1 MSLKEYKNIYFVGIG
16 GIGMSALARYF
27 NNKNV
32 NIFGYDRVK
41 SSLCIE
47 LENEGMKIHYTEDTN
62 QISVQKEDTLVIY
75 TPAIPSENTEL
86 SYFVRNNYIVMKR
99 SEVLGKITE
108 DHFTIAIAGT
118 HGKTTTSTMIAHILH
133 DSGMDCTAFLGGVST
148 NYNSNLIFG
157 TEKSVVVVEADEFDR
172 SFLTLNPDVAVITS
186 VDADH
191 LDIYQNKERLI
202 SAFSDFTNKIKSGGT
217 LFLEENIDTSIVNR
231 DDISV
236 LKYGL
241 SISSDC
247 KGTYISPDKNT
258 MKFQVECNGN
268 TFDDLRLNM
277 GGVYNVL
284 NAVASVS
291 VANLLEIDSSKIV
304 DGINTFMGIRRRFE
318 THISSD
324 NLVFIDDYAHH
335 PTEIKVVL
343 DGVNSVYKDYEKICV
358 FQPHRVSRLK
368 DLKKEFTHAFKDAN
382 KVILLPIYTAG
393 EKIKLGF
400 SYLSFAKEIIKNS
413 KVKLFLVDDKFQL
426 AKYIK
431 NNIYGKKIVIGM
443 GAGTI
448 STWMRELPKL
458 L

>member
-1 MSLKEYKNIYFVGIG
+1 MKLKEYKNIYFVGIG
-16 GIGMSALARYF
+16 GIGMSSIARYF

-86 SYFVRNNYIVMKR
+86 SYFVKNNYIVMKR

-335 PTEIKVVL
+335 PKEVKESINAVKQMYPEREITV
-343 DGVNSVYKDYEKICV
+343 V
-358 FQPHRVSRLK
+358 FQPHLHSRTKDFMNEFANSLSLADELILLDIYGAREEEIEGVSSQILLNK
-368 DLKKEFTHAFKDAN
+368 CTSTKKELSALDSI
-382 KVILLPIYTAG
+382 V
-393 EKIKLGF
+393 EKI
-400 SYLSFAKEIIKNS
+400 ADKEID
-413 KVKLFLVDDKFQL
+413 VLLTL
-426 AKYIK
+426 
-431 NNIYGKKIVIGM
+431 
-443 GAGTI
+443 GAGDI
-448 STWMRELPKL
+448 STIIEPLRLRL
-458 L
+458 S

>member
-1 MSLKEYKNIYFVGIG
+1 MKLKEYKNIYFVGIG
-16 GIGMSALARYF
+16 GIGMSAIARYF

-47 LENEGMKIHYTEDTN
+47 LENEGMNIHYAEDTN

-86 SYFVRNNYIVMKR
+86 SYFVKNNYIVMKR

-133 DSGMDCTAFLGGVST
+133 DSGIDCTAFLGGVST

-172 SFLTLNPDVAVITS
+172 SFLTLSPDVAVITS

-191 LDIYQNKERLI
+191 LDIYQNKDRLI
-202 SAFSDFTNKIKSGGT
+202 SVFSDFTHKIKSGGT
-217 LFLEENIDTSIVNR
+217 LFLEENIDMSVVNR

-241 SISSDC
+241 SVSSDC
-247 KGTYISPDKNT
+247 KGTDIYSDKKT

-268 TFDDLRLNM
+268 IFDDLRLNM
-277 GGVYNVL
+277 GGVYNVM

-291 VANLLEIDSSKIV
+291 VANLLEVDSSKIV

-318 THISSD
+318 THISSE

-335 PTEIKVVL
+335 PKEVTESINAVKQM
-343 DGVNSVYKDYEKICV
+343 YPARKITVV
-358 FQPHRVSRLK
+358 FQPHLYSRTKDFMNEFANSLSLADELILLDIYGAREEEIEGVSSEILLNK
-368 DLKKEFTHAFKDAN
+368 CTSAKKELCALDSVVERIAD
-382 KVILLPIYTAG
+382 
-393 EKIKLGF
+393 
-400 SYLSFAKEIIKNS
+400 KEID
-413 KVKLFLVDDKFQL
+413 VLLTL
-426 AKYIK
+426 
-431 NNIYGKKIVIGM
+431 
-443 GAGTI
+443 GAGDI
-448 STWMRELPKL
+448 STIIEPLRLRL
-458 L
+458 S

>member
-1 MSLKEYKNIYFVGIG
+1 MKLKEYKNIYFVGIG
-16 GIGMSALARYF
+16 GIGMSSIARYF

-41 SSLCIE
+41 SSLCVE

-86 SYFVRNNYIVMKR
+86 SYFVKNNYIVMKR
-99 SEVLGKITE
+99 SEVLGEITE

-118 HGKTTTSTMIAHILH
+118 HGKTTTSTIIAHILH

-324 NLVFIDDYAHH
+324 KLVFIDDYAHH
-335 PTEIKVVL
+335 PKEVTESINAVKQMYPEREITV
-343 DGVNSVYKDYEKICV
+343 V
-358 FQPHRVSRLK
+358 FQPHLHSRTKDFMNEFANSLSLADELILLDIYGAREEEIEGVSSQILLNK
-368 DLKKEFTHAFKDAN
+368 CTSTKKELSALDS
-382 KVILLPIYTAG
+382 VV
-393 EKIKLGF
+393 EKI
-400 SYLSFAKEIIKNS
+400 ADKEID
-413 KVKLFLVDDKFQL
+413 VLLTL
-426 AKYIK
+426 
-431 NNIYGKKIVIGM
+431 
-443 GAGTI
+443 GAGDI
-448 STWMRELPKL
+448 STIIEPLRLRL
-458 L
+458 S

>member
-1 MSLKEYKNIYFVGIG
+1 MKLKEYKNIYFVGIG
-16 GIGMSALARYF
+16 GIGMSSIARYF

-41 SSLCIE
+41 SSLCVE

-75 TPAIPSENTEL
+75 TPAIPFENTEL
-86 SYFVRNNYIVMKR
+86 SYFVKNNYIVMKR

-335 PTEIKVVL
+335 PKEVKESINAVKQMYPEREITV
-343 DGVNSVYKDYEKICV
+343 V
-358 FQPHRVSRLK
+358 FQPHLHSRTKDFMNEFANSLSLADELILLDIYGAREEEIEGVSSQILLNK
-368 DLKKEFTHAFKDAN
+368 CTSTKKELSALDS
-382 KVILLPIYTAG
+382 VV
-393 EKIKLGF
+393 EKI
-400 SYLSFAKEIIKNS
+400 ADKEID
-413 KVKLFLVDDKFQL
+413 VLLTL
-426 AKYIK
+426 
-431 NNIYGKKIVIGM
+431 
-443 GAGTI
+443 GAGDI
-448 STWMRELPKL
+448 STIIEPLRLRL
-458 L
+458 S

>member
-1 MSLKEYKNIYFVGIG
+1 MKLKEYKNIYFVGIG
-16 GIGMSALARYF
+16 GIGMSAIARYF

-62 QISVQKEDTLVIY
+62 QISVKKEDTLVIY

-86 SYFVRNNYIVMKR
+86 SYFVKNNYIVMKR

-108 DHFTIAIAGT
+108 DHFTIAISGT

-217 LFLEENIDTSIVNR
+217 LFLEENIDMSVVNR

-241 SISSDC
+241 SVSSDC
-247 KGTYISPDKNT
+247 KGTDIYSDTKT

-268 TFDDLRLNM
+268 TFDNLRLNM
-277 GGVYNVL
+277 GGVYNVM

-335 PTEIKVVL
+335 PKEVTESINAVKQMYPERNITV
-343 DGVNSVYKDYEKICV
+343 V
-358 FQPHRVSRLK
+358 FQPHLYSRTKDFMNEFANSLSLADELILLDIYGAREKEIEGVSSQILLNK
-368 DLKKEFTHAFKDAN
+368 CTSKKKELSALDSI
-382 KVILLPIYTAG
+382 V
-393 EKIKLGF
+393 EKI
-400 SYLSFAKEIIKNS
+400 ADKEID
-413 KVKLFLVDDKFQL
+413 VLLTL
-426 AKYIK
+426 
-431 NNIYGKKIVIGM
+431 
-443 GAGTI
+443 GAGDI
-448 STWMRELPKL
+448 STIIEPLRLRL
-458 L
+458 S

>member
-1 MSLKEYKNIYFVGIG
+1 MKLKEYKNIYFVGIG
-16 GIGMSALARYF
+16 GIGMSAIARYF

-41 SSLCIE
+41 SSLCAE
-47 LENEGMKIHYTEDTN
+47 LENEGMKIHYTEDIN
-62 QISVQKEDTLVIY
+62 QISVQKEDTLVVY
-75 TPAIPSENTEL
+75 TPAIPSKNLEL
-86 SYFVRNNYIVMKR
+86 SYFIENNYIVMKR

-133 DSGMDCTAFLGGVST
+133 DSGMDCTAFLGGVSA

-172 SFLTLNPDVAVITS
+172 SFLTLTPDVAVITS

-217 LFLEENIDTSIVNR
+217 LFLEENIDVSVVNR

-241 SISSDC
+241 SVSSDC
-247 KGTYISPDKNT
+247 QGTNVSIDKNT
-258 MKFQVECNGN
+258 MKFQVECNGE
-268 TFDDLRLNM
+268 TFDNFSLNM
-277 GGVYNVL
+277 GGVYNVM

-291 VANLLEIDSSKIV
+291 VANLLDVDSEKII
-304 DGINTFMGIRRRFE
+304 DGINTFKGINRRFE

-335 PTEIKVVL
+335 PKEITESINAVKRM
-343 DGVNSVYKDYEKICV
+343 YPERKITVV
-358 FQPHRVSRLK
+358 FQPHLYSRTKDFLNEFAKSLSIADELILLDIYGSREKEIEGVSSQILLNK
-368 DLKKEFTHAFKDAN
+368 CTNIKKELS
-382 KVILLPIYTAG
+382 ILDSVV
-393 EKIKLGF
+393 EKIVD
-400 SYLSFAKEIIKNS
+400 KEID
-413 KVKLFLVDDKFQL
+413 VLLTL
-426 AKYIK
+426 
-431 NNIYGKKIVIGM
+431 
-443 GAGTI
+443 GAGDI
-448 STWMRELPKL
+448 STIIEPLRLRL
-458 L
+458 

>member
-1 MSLKEYKNIYFVGIG
+1 MKLKEYKNIYFVGIG
-16 GIGMSALARYF
+16 GIGMSSIARYF

-41 SSLCIE
+41 SSLCVE

-86 SYFVRNNYIVMKR
+86 SYFVKNNYIVMKR

-118 HGKTTTSTMIAHILH
+118 HGKTTTSTIIAHILH

-172 SFLTLNPDVAVITS
+172 SFLTLTPDVAVITS

-324 NLVFIDDYAHH
+324 KLVFIDDYAHH
-335 PTEIKVVL
+335 PKEVTESINAVKQMYPEREITV
-343 DGVNSVYKDYEKICV
+343 V
-358 FQPHRVSRLK
+358 FQPHLHSRTK
-368 DLKKEFTHAFKDAN
+368 DFMNEFAN
-382 KVILLPIYTAG
+382 SLSLADELILL
-393 EKIKLGF
+393 
-400 SYLSFAKEIIKNS
+400 
-413 KVKLFLVDDKFQL
+413 D
-426 AKYIK
+426 
-431 NNIYGKKIVIGM
+431 IYG
-443 GAGTI
+443 A
-448 STWMRELPKL
+448 R
-458 L
+458 

>member
-1 MSLKEYKNIYFVGIG
+1 MKLKEYKNIYFVGIG
-16 GIGMSALARYF
+16 GIGMSAIARYF

-86 SYFVRNNYIVMKR
+86 SYFVKNNYIVMKR

-108 DHFTIAIAGT
+108 DHFTIAISGT

-217 LFLEENIDTSIVNR
+217 LFLEENIDMSVVNR

-241 SISSDC
+241 SVSSDC
-247 KGTYISPDKNT
+247 KGTDIYSDTKT

-268 TFDDLRLNM
+268 TFNDLRLNM
-277 GGVYNVL
+277 GGVYNVM

-335 PTEIKVVL
+335 PKEVTESINAVKQM
-343 DGVNSVYKDYEKICV
+343 YPERKITVV
-358 FQPHRVSRLK
+358 FQPHLHSRTKDFMNEFANALSLADELILLDIYGAREKEIEGVSSQILLNK
-368 DLKKEFTHAFKDAN
+368 CTSTKKELSALDSI
-382 KVILLPIYTAG
+382 V
-393 EKIKLGF
+393 EKI
-400 SYLSFAKEIIKNS
+400 ADKEID
-413 KVKLFLVDDKFQL
+413 VLLTL
-426 AKYIK
+426 
-431 NNIYGKKIVIGM
+431 
-443 GAGTI
+443 GAGDI
-448 STWMRELPKL
+448 STIIEPLRLRL
-458 L
+458 S

>member
-1 MSLKEYKNIYFVGIG
+1 MKLKEYKNIYFVGIG
-16 GIGMSALARYF
+16 GIGMSSIARYF

-41 SSLCIE
+41 SSLCVE

-86 SYFVRNNYIVMKR
+86 SYFVKNNYIVMKR
-99 SEVLGKITE
+99 SEVLGEITE

-118 HGKTTTSTMIAHILH
+118 HGKTTTSTIIAHILH

-277 GGVYNVL
+277 GGVYNVM
-284 NAVASVS
+284 NAVVSVS

-324 NLVFIDDYAHH
+324 KLVFIDDYAHH
-335 PTEIKVVL
+335 PKEVTESINAVKQMYPEREITV
-343 DGVNSVYKDYEKICV
+343 V
-358 FQPHRVSRLK
+358 FQPHLHSRTKDFMNEFANSLSLADELILLDIYGAREEEIEGVSSQILLNK
-368 DLKKEFTHAFKDAN
+368 CTSTKKELSALDSI
-382 KVILLPIYTAG
+382 V
-393 EKIKLGF
+393 EKI
-400 SYLSFAKEIIKNS
+400 ADKEID
-413 KVKLFLVDDKFQL
+413 VLLTL
-426 AKYIK
+426 
-431 NNIYGKKIVIGM
+431 
-443 GAGTI
+443 GAGDI
-448 STWMRELPKL
+448 STIIEPLRLRL
-458 L
+458 S

>member
-1 MSLKEYKNIYFVGIG
+1 MKLKEYKNIYFVGIG
-16 GIGMSALARYF
+16 GIGMSSIARYF

-41 SSLCIE
+41 SSLCVE

-86 SYFVRNNYIVMKR
+86 SYFVKNNYIVMKR
-99 SEVLGKITE
+99 SEVLGEITE

-324 NLVFIDDYAHH
+324 KLVFIDDYAHH
-335 PTEIKVVL
+335 PKEVTESINAVKQMYPEREITV
-343 DGVNSVYKDYEKICV
+343 V
-358 FQPHRVSRLK
+358 FQPHLHSRTKDFMNEFANSLSLADELILLDIYGAREEEIEGVSSQILLNK
-368 DLKKEFTHAFKDAN
+368 CTSTKKELSALDS
-382 KVILLPIYTAG
+382 VV
-393 EKIKLGF
+393 EKI
-400 SYLSFAKEIIKNS
+400 ADKEID
-413 KVKLFLVDDKFQL
+413 VLLTL
-426 AKYIK
+426 
-431 NNIYGKKIVIGM
+431 
-443 GAGTI
+443 GAGDI
-448 STWMRELPKL
+448 STIIEPLRLRL
-458 L
+458 S

>member
-86 SYFVRNNYIVMKR
+86 SYFVKNNYIVMKR

-108 DHFTIAIAGT
+108 DHFTIAISGT

-335 PTEIKVVL
+335 PKEVTESINAVKQMYPEREITV
-343 DGVNSVYKDYEKICV
+343 V
-358 FQPHRVSRLK
+358 FQPHLHSRTKDFMNEFANSLSLADELILLDIYGAREEEIEGVSSQILLNK
-368 DLKKEFTHAFKDAN
+368 CTSTKKELSALDSI
-382 KVILLPIYTAG
+382 V
-393 EKIKLGF
+393 EKI
-400 SYLSFAKEIIKNS
+400 ADKEID
-413 KVKLFLVDDKFQL
+413 VLLTL
-426 AKYIK
+426 
-431 NNIYGKKIVIGM
+431 
-443 GAGTI
+443 GAGDI
-448 STWMRELPKL
+448 STIIEPLRLRL
-458 L
+458 S

>member
-1 MSLKEYKNIYFVGIG
+1 MKLKEYKNIYFVGIG
-16 GIGMSALARYF
+16 GIGMSAIARYF

-86 SYFVRNNYIVMKR
+86 SYFVKNNYIVMKR

-335 PTEIKVVL
+335 PKEVTESINAVKQMYPEREITV
-343 DGVNSVYKDYEKICV
+343 V
-358 FQPHRVSRLK
+358 FQPHLHSRTKDFMNEFANSLSLADELILLDIYGAREEEIEGVSSQILLNK
-368 DLKKEFTHAFKDAN
+368 CTSTKKELSALDSI
-382 KVILLPIYTAG
+382 V
-393 EKIKLGF
+393 EKI
-400 SYLSFAKEIIKNS
+400 ADKEID
-413 KVKLFLVDDKFQL
+413 VLLTL
-426 AKYIK
+426 
-431 NNIYGKKIVIGM
+431 
-443 GAGTI
+443 GAGDI
-448 STWMRELPKL
+448 STIIEPLRLRL
-458 L
+458 S

>member
-1 MSLKEYKNIYFVGIG
+1 MKLKEYKNIYFVGIG
-16 GIGMSALARYF
+16 GIGMSSIARYF

-41 SSLCIE
+41 SSLCVE

-75 TPAIPSENTEL
+75 TPAIPFENTEL
-86 SYFVRNNYIVMKR
+86 SYFVKNNYIVMKR
-99 SEVLGKITE
+99 SEVLGEITE

-118 HGKTTTSTMIAHILH
+118 HGKTTTSTIIAHILH

-217 LFLEENIDTSIVNR
+217 LFLEENIDMSVVNR

-241 SISSDC
+241 SVSSDC
-247 KGTYISPDKNT
+247 KGTDIYSDRKT

-324 NLVFIDDYAHH
+324 KLVFIDDYAHH
-335 PTEIKVVL
+335 PKEVTESINAVKQMYPEREITV
-343 DGVNSVYKDYEKICV
+343 V
-358 FQPHRVSRLK
+358 FQPHLHSRTKDFMNEFANSLSLADELILLDIYGAREEEIEGVSSQILLNK
-368 DLKKEFTHAFKDAN
+368 CTSTKKELSALDS
-382 KVILLPIYTAG
+382 VV
-393 EKIKLGF
+393 EKI
-400 SYLSFAKEIIKNS
+400 ADKEID
-413 KVKLFLVDDKFQL
+413 VLLTL
-426 AKYIK
+426 
-431 NNIYGKKIVIGM
+431 
-443 GAGTI
+443 GAGDI
-448 STWMRELPKL
+448 STIIEPLRLRL
-458 L
+458 S

>member
-1 MSLKEYKNIYFVGIG
+1 MKLKEYKNIYFVGIG
-16 GIGMSALARYF
+16 GIGMSAIARYF

-41 SSLCIE
+41 SSLCVE

-86 SYFVRNNYIVMKR
+86 SYFVKNNYIVMKR

-217 LFLEENIDTSIVNR
+217 LFLEENIDMSVVNR

-247 KGTYISPDKNT
+247 KGTDIYSDKKT

-277 GGVYNVL
+277 GGVYNVM

-335 PTEIKVVL
+335 PKEVTESINAVKQM
-343 DGVNSVYKDYEKICV
+343 YPERKITVV
-358 FQPHRVSRLK
+358 FQPHLHSRTKDFMNEFANSLSLADELILLDIYGAREEEIEGVSSQILLNK
-368 DLKKEFTHAFKDAN
+368 CTSTKKELSALDSI
-382 KVILLPIYTAG
+382 V
-393 EKIKLGF
+393 EKI
-400 SYLSFAKEIIKNS
+400 ADKEID
-413 KVKLFLVDDKFQL
+413 VLLTL
-426 AKYIK
+426 
-431 NNIYGKKIVIGM
+431 
-443 GAGTI
+443 GAGDI
-448 STWMRELPKL
+448 STIIEPLRLRL
-458 L
+458 S

>member
-1 MSLKEYKNIYFVGIG
+1 MKLKEYKNIYFVGIG
-16 GIGMSALARYF
+16 GIGMSSIARYF

-41 SSLCIE
+41 SSLCVE

-86 SYFVRNNYIVMKR
+86 SYFVKNNYIVMKR

-324 NLVFIDDYAHH
+324 KLVFIDDYAHH
-335 PTEIKVVL
+335 PKEVTESINAVKQMYPEREITV
-343 DGVNSVYKDYEKICV
+343 V
-358 FQPHRVSRLK
+358 FQPHLHSRTKDFMNEFANSLSLADELILLDIYGAREEEIEGVSSQILLNK
-368 DLKKEFTHAFKDAN
+368 CTSTKKELSALDSI
-382 KVILLPIYTAG
+382 V
-393 EKIKLGF
+393 EKI
-400 SYLSFAKEIIKNS
+400 ADKEID
-413 KVKLFLVDDKFQL
+413 VLLTL
-426 AKYIK
+426 
-431 NNIYGKKIVIGM
+431 
-443 GAGTI
+443 GAGDI
-448 STWMRELPKL
+448 STIIEPLRLRL
-458 L
+458 S

>member
-1 MSLKEYKNIYFVGIG
+1 MKLKEYKNIYFVGIG
-16 GIGMSALARYF
+16 GIGMSAIARYF

-41 SSLCIE
+41 SSLCVE

-86 SYFVRNNYIVMKR
+86 SYFVENNYIIMKR

-172 SFLTLNPDVAVITS
+172 SFLTLTPDVAVITS

-217 LFLEENIDTSIVNR
+217 LFLEENIDVSVVNR

-241 SISSDC
+241 SVSSDC
-247 KGTYISPDKNT
+247 QGTNVSIDKNT
-258 MKFQVECNGN
+258 MKFQVECNGE
-268 TFDDLRLNM
+268 TFDNFSLNM
-277 GGVYNVL
+277 GGVYNVM

-291 VANLLEIDSSKIV
+291 VANLLDVDSEKII
-304 DGINTFMGIRRRFE
+304 DGINTFKGINRRFE

-335 PTEIKVVL
+335 PKEITESINAVKRM
-343 DGVNSVYKDYEKICV
+343 YPERKITVV
-358 FQPHRVSRLK
+358 FQPHLYSRTKDFLNEFAKSLSIADELILLDIYGSREKEIEGVSSQILLNK
-368 DLKKEFTHAFKDAN
+368 CTNIKKELS
-382 KVILLPIYTAG
+382 ILDSVV
-393 EKIKLGF
+393 EKIVD
-400 SYLSFAKEIIKNS
+400 KEID
-413 KVKLFLVDDKFQL
+413 VLLTL
-426 AKYIK
+426 
-431 NNIYGKKIVIGM
+431 
-443 GAGTI
+443 GAGDI
-448 STWMRELPKL
+448 STIIEPLRLRL

>member
-1 MSLKEYKNIYFVGIG
+1 MKLKEYKNIYFVGIG
-16 GIGMSALARYF
+16 GIGMSAIARYF

-41 SSLCIE
+41 SSLCVE
-47 LENEGMKIHYTEDTN
+47 LENEGMKIHYTEDTS
-62 QISVQKEDTLVIY
+62 QISVQKEDTLVVY
-75 TPAIPSENTEL
+75 TPAIPSKNTEL

-108 DHFTIAIAGT
+108 DHFTIAISGT

-133 DSGMDCTAFLGGVST
+133 DSGMDCTAFLGGVIT

-172 SFLTLNPDVAVITS
+172 SFLTLTPDVAVITS
-186 VDADH
+186 IDADH

-217 LFLEENIDTSIVNR
+217 LFLEENIDMSVVNR

-247 KGTYISPDKNT
+247 KGIDIYSDKKT

-277 GGVYNVL
+277 GGVYNVM

-291 VANLLEIDSSKIV
+291 VANLLDIDSRKIV

-335 PTEIKVVL
+335 PKEVTESINAVKQM
-343 DGVNSVYKDYEKICV
+343 YPERKITVV
-358 FQPHRVSRLK
+358 FQPHLYSRTKDFLNEFANSLSLADELILLDIYGAREKEIEGVSSQILLNK
-368 DLKKEFTHAFKDAN
+368 CTSTKKELSALDSI
-382 KVILLPIYTAG
+382 V
-393 EKIKLGF
+393 EKI
-400 SYLSFAKEIIKNS
+400 ADKEID
-413 KVKLFLVDDKFQL
+413 VLLTL
-426 AKYIK
+426 
-431 NNIYGKKIVIGM
+431 
-443 GAGTI
+443 GAGDI
-448 STWMRELPKL
+448 STIIEPLRLRL
-458 L
+458 S

>member
-1 MSLKEYKNIYFVGIG
+1 MKLKEYKNIYFVGIG
-16 GIGMSALARYF
+16 GIGMSSIARYF

-86 SYFVRNNYIVMKR
+86 SYFVKNNYIVMKR

-172 SFLTLNPDVAVITS
+172 SFLTLTPDVAVITS

-217 LFLEENIDTSIVNR
+217 LFLEENIDVSIVNR

-241 SISSDC
+241 SVSSDC
-247 KGTYISPDKNT
+247 KGTDISPDKNT
-258 MKFQVECNGN
+258 MKFQVECNGDIFSN
-268 TFDDLRLNM
+268 LRLNM

-291 VANLLEIDSSKIV
+291 VANLLDVDSSNIIV
-304 DGINTFMGIRRRFE
+304 GINTFKGIKRRFE

-324 NLVFIDDYAHH
+324 DLVFIDDYAHH
-335 PTEIKVVL
+335 PKEVTESINAVKQM
-343 DGVNSVYKDYEKICV
+343 YPERKITVV
-358 FQPHRVSRLK
+358 FQPHLHSRTKDFMNEFANSLSLADELILLDIYGAREEEIEGVSSQILLNK
-368 DLKKEFTHAFKDAN
+368 CTSTKKELSALDSI
-382 KVILLPIYTAG
+382 V
-393 EKIKLGF
+393 EKI
-400 SYLSFAKEIIKNS
+400 ADKEID
-413 KVKLFLVDDKFQL
+413 VLLTL
-426 AKYIK
+426 
-431 NNIYGKKIVIGM
+431 
-443 GAGTI
+443 GAGDI
-448 STWMRELPKL
+448 STIIEPLRLRL
-458 L
+458 S

>member
-1 MSLKEYKNIYFVGIG
+1 MKLKEYKNIYFVGIG
-16 GIGMSALARYF
+16 GIGMSAIARYF

-75 TPAIPSENTEL
+75 TPAIPFENTEL
-86 SYFVRNNYIVMKR
+86 SYFVKNNYIVMKR

-172 SFLTLNPDVAVITS
+172 SFLTLTPDVAVITS

-217 LFLEENIDTSIVNR
+217 LFLEENIDMSVVNR

-241 SISSDC
+241 SVSSNC
-247 KGTYISPDKNT
+247 KGTDIYSDRKT

-268 TFDDLRLNM
+268 TFNDLRLNM
-277 GGVYNVL
+277 GGVYNVM
-284 NAVASVS
+284 NAVVSVS

-335 PTEIKVVL
+335 PKEVKESINAVKQM
-343 DGVNSVYKDYEKICV
+343 YPERKITVV
-358 FQPHRVSRLK
+358 FQPHLHSRTKDFMNEFANSLSLADELILLDIYGAREEEIEGVSSQILLNK
-368 DLKKEFTHAFKDAN
+368 CTSTKKELSALDSI
-382 KVILLPIYTAG
+382 V
-393 EKIKLGF
+393 EKI
-400 SYLSFAKEIIKNS
+400 ADKEID
-413 KVKLFLVDDKFQL
+413 VLLTL
-426 AKYIK
+426 
-431 NNIYGKKIVIGM
+431 
-443 GAGTI
+443 GAGDI
-448 STWMRELPKL
+448 STIIEPLRLRL
-458 L
+458 S

>member
-1 MSLKEYKNIYFVGIG
+1 MKLKEYKNIYFVGIG
-16 GIGMSALARYF
+16 GIGMSAIARYF

-41 SSLCIE
+41 SSLCVE

-86 SYFVRNNYIVMKR
+86 SYFVENNYIVMKR

-172 SFLTLNPDVAVITS
+172 SFLTLTPDVAVITS

-217 LFLEENIDTSIVNR
+217 LFLEENVDTSVVNR

-258 MKFQVECNGN
+258 MKFQVECNGD
-268 TFDDLRLNM
+268 TFADFKLNM
-277 GGVYNVL
+277 GGVYNVM

-291 VANLLEIDSSKIV
+291 VANLLELDSNKII
-304 DGINTFMGIRRRFE
+304 DGINNFKGIKRRFE

-324 NLVFIDDYAHH
+324 KLVFIDDYAHH
-335 PTEIKVVL
+335 PKEVKECINAAKEM
-343 DGVNSVYKDYEKICV
+343 YPARKITVV
-358 FQPHRVSRLK
+358 FQPHLYSRTKDFLNEFAKSLSLADELIILDIYGAREQKIKGVSSQ
-368 DLKKEFTHAFKDAN
+368 
-382 KVILLPIYTAG
+382 ILLNKCISKEKELSTLNSVV
-393 EKIKLGF
+393 EKIVD
-400 SYLSFAKEIIKNS
+400 KEID
-413 KVKLFLVDDKFQL
+413 VLLTL
-426 AKYIK
+426 
-431 NNIYGKKIVIGM
+431 
-443 GAGTI
+443 GAGDI
-448 STWMRELPKL
+448 STIVEPLRLRL

>member
-1 MSLKEYKNIYFVGIG
+1 MKLKEYKNIYFVGIG
-16 GIGMSALARYF
+16 GIGMSSIARYF

-41 SSLCIE
+41 SSLCVE

-86 SYFVRNNYIVMKR
+86 SYFVKNNYIVMKR
-99 SEVLGKITE
+99 SEVLGEITE

-157 TEKSVVVVEADEFDR
+157 TEKSVIVVEADEFDR
-172 SFLTLNPDVAVITS
+172 SFLTLTPDVAVITS

-217 LFLEENIDTSIVNR
+217 LFLEENIDMSVVNR

-247 KGTYISPDKNT
+247 KGTDIYPDKKT

-277 GGVYNVL
+277 GGVYNVM

-291 VANLLEIDSSKIV
+291 VANLLEIDSYKIV

-335 PTEIKVVL
+335 PKEVMESINAVKQM
-343 DGVNSVYKDYEKICV
+343 YPERKITVV
-358 FQPHRVSRLK
+358 FQPHLHSRTKDFMNEFANSLSLADELILLDIYGAREEEIEGVSSQILLNK
-368 DLKKEFTHAFKDAN
+368 CTSTKKELSSLDSI
-382 KVILLPIYTAG
+382 V
-393 EKIKLGF
+393 EKI
-400 SYLSFAKEIIKNS
+400 ADKEID
-413 KVKLFLVDDKFQL
+413 VLLTL
-426 AKYIK
+426 
-431 NNIYGKKIVIGM
+431 
-443 GAGTI
+443 GAGDI
-448 STWMRELPKL
+448 STIIEPLRLRL
-458 L
+458 S

>member
-1 MSLKEYKNIYFVGIG
+1 MKLKEYKNIYFVGIG
-16 GIGMSALARYF
+16 GIGMSAIARYF

-75 TPAIPSENTEL
+75 TPAIPFENTEL
-86 SYFVRNNYIVMKR
+86 SYFVKNNYIVMKR

-118 HGKTTTSTMIAHILH
+118 HGKTTTSTIIAHILH

-335 PTEIKVVL
+335 PKEVKESINAVKQM
-343 DGVNSVYKDYEKICV
+343 YPERKITVV
-358 FQPHRVSRLK
+358 FQPHLHSRTKDFMNEFANSLSLADELILLDIYGAREEEIEGVSSQILLNK
-368 DLKKEFTHAFKDAN
+368 CTSTKKELSALDSI
-382 KVILLPIYTAG
+382 V
-393 EKIKLGF
+393 EKIADKKLT
-400 SYLSFAKEIIKNS
+400 Y
-413 KVKLFLVDDKFQL
+413 
-426 AKYIK
+426 Y
-431 NNIYGKKIVIGM
+431 
-443 GAGTI
+443 
-448 STWMRELPKL
+448 
-458 L
+458 

>member
-1 MSLKEYKNIYFVGIG
+1 MQLKEYKNIYFVGIG
-16 GIGMSALARYF
+16 GIGMSSIARYF

-41 SSLCIE
+41 SSLCVE

-62 QISVQKEDTLVIY
+62 QISVQKEDTLVVY

-86 SYFVRNNYIVMKR
+86 SYFVENNYIVMKR

-172 SFLTLNPDVAVITS
+172 SFLTLTPDVAVITS

-191 LDIYQNKERLI
+191 LDIYQNKERFI

-217 LFLEENIDTSIVNR
+217 LFLEENIDKSVVNR

-241 SISSDC
+241 SISSEC

-258 MKFQVECNGN
+258 MKFQVECNGE
-268 TFDDLRLNM
+268 TFADLRLNM
-277 GGVYNVL
+277 GGEYNVM

-291 VANLLEIDSSKIV
+291 VANLLDVNSSKII
-304 DGINTFMGIRRRFE
+304 DGINTFKGIKRRFE
-318 THISSD
+318 IHISSD

-335 PTEIKVVL
+335 PKEVTESINAVKQMHP
-343 DGVNSVYKDYEKICV
+343 ERKITVV
-358 FQPHRVSRLK
+358 FQPHLYSRTK
-368 DLKKEFTHAFKDAN
+368 DFLNEFANSLSLADELILLDIYGAREKEIEGLSSKVLLNKCTNLKKELSSLDS
-382 KVILLPIYTAG
+382 VV
-393 EKIKLGF
+393 EKI
-400 SYLSFAKEIIKNS
+400 ADKEID
-413 KVKLFLVDDKFQL
+413 VLLTL
-426 AKYIK
+426 
-431 NNIYGKKIVIGM
+431 
-443 GAGTI
+443 GAGDI
-448 STWMRELPKL
+448 STIIEPLRLRL
-458 L
+458 S

>member
-1 MSLKEYKNIYFVGIG
+1 MKLKEYKNIYFVGIG
-16 GIGMSALARYF
+16 GIGMSSIARYF

-41 SSLCIE
+41 SSLCVE

-86 SYFVRNNYIVMKR
+86 SYFVKNNYIVMKR
-99 SEVLGKITE
+99 SEVLGEITE

-118 HGKTTTSTMIAHILH
+118 HGKTTTSTIIAHILH

-324 NLVFIDDYAHH
+324 KLVFIDDYAHH
-335 PTEIKVVL
+335 PKEVTESINAVKQM
-343 DGVNSVYKDYEKICV
+343 YPERKITVV
-358 FQPHRVSRLK
+358 FQPHLHSRTKDFMNEFANSLSLADELILLDIYGAREEEIEGVSSQILLNK
-368 DLKKEFTHAFKDAN
+368 CTSTKKELSALDSI
-382 KVILLPIYTAG
+382 V
-393 EKIKLGF
+393 EKI
-400 SYLSFAKEIIKNS
+400 ADKEID
-413 KVKLFLVDDKFQL
+413 VLLTL
-426 AKYIK
+426 
-431 NNIYGKKIVIGM
+431 
-443 GAGTI
+443 GAGDI
-448 STWMRELPKL
+448 STIIEPLRLRL
-458 L
+458 S

>member
-1 MSLKEYKNIYFVGIG
+1 MKLKEYKNIYFVGIG
-16 GIGMSALARYF
+16 GIGMSAIARYF

-75 TPAIPSENTEL
+75 TPAIPFENTEL
-86 SYFVRNNYIVMKR
+86 SYFVKNNYIVMKR

-172 SFLTLNPDVAVITS
+172 SFLTLTPDVAVITS

-217 LFLEENIDTSIVNR
+217 LFLEENIDMSVVNR

-241 SISSDC
+241 SVSSDC
-247 KGTYISPDKNT
+247 KGTDIYSDRKT

-268 TFDDLRLNM
+268 TFNDLRLNM
-277 GGVYNVL
+277 GGVYNVM
-284 NAVASVS
+284 NAVVSVS

-335 PTEIKVVL
+335 PKEVKESINAVKQM
-343 DGVNSVYKDYEKICV
+343 YPERKITVV
-358 FQPHRVSRLK
+358 FQPHLHSRTK
-368 DLKKEFTHAFKDAN
+368 DFMNEFAN
-382 KVILLPIYTAG
+382 
-393 EKIKLGF
+393 
-400 SYLSFAKEIIKNS
+400 SLS
-413 KVKLFLVDDKFQL
+413 L
-426 AKYIK
+426 A
-431 NNIYGKKIVIGM
+431 
-443 GAGTI
+443 
-448 STWMRELPKL
+448 
-458 L
+458 

>member
-1 MSLKEYKNIYFVGIG
+1 MKLKEYKNIYFVGIG
-16 GIGMSALARYF
+16 GIGMSAIARYF

-47 LENEGMKIHYTEDTN
+47 LENEGMNIHYAEDTN

-86 SYFVRNNYIVMKR
+86 SYFVKNNYIVMKR

-133 DSGMDCTAFLGGVST
+133 DSGIDCTAFLGGVST

-172 SFLTLNPDVAVITS
+172 SFLTLSPDVAVITS

-191 LDIYQNKERLI
+191 LDIYQNKDRLI
-202 SAFSDFTNKIKSGGT
+202 SVFSDFTHKIKSGGT
-217 LFLEENIDTSIVNR
+217 LFLEENIDMSVVNR

-241 SISSDC
+241 SVSSDC
-247 KGTYISPDKNT
+247 KGTDIYSDKKT

-268 TFDDLRLNM
+268 IFDDLRLNM
-277 GGVYNVL
+277 GGVYNVM

-291 VANLLEIDSSKIV
+291 VANLLEVDSSKIV

-318 THISSD
+318 THISSE

-335 PTEIKVVL
+335 PKEVTESINAVKQM
-343 DGVNSVYKDYEKICV
+343 YPARKITVV
-358 FQPHRVSRLK
+358 FQPHLYSRTKDFMNEFANSLSLADELILLDIYGAREEEIEGVSSEILLNK
-368 DLKKEFTHAFKDAN
+368 CTSVKKELCALDSVVERIAD
-382 KVILLPIYTAG
+382 
-393 EKIKLGF
+393 
-400 SYLSFAKEIIKNS
+400 KEID
-413 KVKLFLVDDKFQL
+413 VLLTL
-426 AKYIK
+426 
-431 NNIYGKKIVIGM
+431 
-443 GAGTI
+443 GAGDI
-448 STWMRELPKL
+448 STIIEPLRLRL
-458 L
+458 S

>member
-1 MSLKEYKNIYFVGIG
+1 LRLKEIHNVYFIGIG
-16 GIGMSALARYF
+16 GIGMSAIARYF

-86 SYFVRNNYIVMKR
+86 SYFVKNNYIVMKR

-217 LFLEENIDTSIVNR
+217 LFLEENIDMSVVNR

-335 PTEIKVVL
+335 PKEVTESINAVKQMYPEREITV
-343 DGVNSVYKDYEKICV
+343 V
-358 FQPHRVSRLK
+358 FQPHLHSRTKDFMNEFANSLSLADELILLDIYGAREEEIEGVSSQILLNK
-368 DLKKEFTHAFKDAN
+368 CTSTKKELSALDSI
-382 KVILLPIYTAG
+382 V
-393 EKIKLGF
+393 EKI
-400 SYLSFAKEIIKNS
+400 ADKEID
-413 KVKLFLVDDKFQL
+413 VLLTL
-426 AKYIK
+426 
-431 NNIYGKKIVIGM
+431 
-443 GAGTI
+443 GAGDI
-448 STWMRELPKL
+448 STIIEPLRLRL
-458 L
+458 S

>member
-1 MSLKEYKNIYFVGIG
+1 MKLKEYKNIYFVGIG
-16 GIGMSALARYF
+16 GIGMSSIARYF

-41 SSLCIE
+41 SSLCVE

-86 SYFVRNNYIVMKR
+86 SYFVKNNYIVMKR
-99 SEVLGKITE
+99 SEVLGEITE

-118 HGKTTTSTMIAHILH
+118 HGKTTTSTIIAHILH

-335 PTEIKVVL
+335 PKEVTESINAVKQMYPEREITV
-343 DGVNSVYKDYEKICV
+343 V
-358 FQPHRVSRLK
+358 FQPHLHSRTKDFMNEFANSLSLADELILLDIYGAREEEIEGVSSQILLNK
-368 DLKKEFTHAFKDAN
+368 CTSTKKELSALDS
-382 KVILLPIYTAG
+382 VV
-393 EKIKLGF
+393 EKI
-400 SYLSFAKEIIKNS
+400 ADKEID
-413 KVKLFLVDDKFQL
+413 VLLTL
-426 AKYIK
+426 
-431 NNIYGKKIVIGM
+431 
-443 GAGTI
+443 GAGDI
-448 STWMRELPKL
+448 STIIEPLRLRL
-458 L
+458 S

>member
-1 MSLKEYKNIYFVGIG
+1 MKLKEYKNIYFVGIG
-16 GIGMSALARYF
+16 GIGMSSIARYF

-41 SSLCIE
+41 SSLCVE

-108 DHFTIAIAGT
+108 DHFTIAISGT

-172 SFLTLNPDVAVITS
+172 SFLTLTPDVAVITS

-324 NLVFIDDYAHH
+324 KLVFIDDYAHH
-335 PTEIKVVL
+335 PKEVTESINAVKQMYPEREITV
-343 DGVNSVYKDYEKICV
+343 V
-358 FQPHRVSRLK
+358 FQPHLHSRTK
-368 DLKKEFTHAFKDAN
+368 DFMNEFANSLSLADELILLDIYGAREEEIEGVRSQILLNKCTSTKKELSALDS
-382 KVILLPIYTAG
+382 VV
-393 EKIKLGF
+393 EKI
-400 SYLSFAKEIIKNS
+400 ADKEID
-413 KVKLFLVDDKFQL
+413 VLLTL
-426 AKYIK
+426 
-431 NNIYGKKIVIGM
+431 
-443 GAGTI
+443 GAGDI
-448 STWMRELPKL
+448 STIIEPLRLRL
-458 L
+458 S

>member
-47 LENEGMKIHYTEDTN
+47 LENEGMKIHYTADTN

-86 SYFVRNNYIVMKR
+86 SYFVKNNYIVMKR

-172 SFLTLNPDVAVITS
+172 SFLTLTPDVAVITS

-247 KGTYISPDKNT
+247 KGTYISPDKNA

-324 NLVFIDDYAHH
+324 KLVFIDDYAHH
-335 PTEIKVVL
+335 PKEVTESINAVKQMYPEREITV
-343 DGVNSVYKDYEKICV
+343 V
-358 FQPHRVSRLK
+358 FQPHLHSRTKDFMNEFANSLSLADELILLDIYGAREEEIEGVSSQILLNK
-368 DLKKEFTHAFKDAN
+368 CTSTKKELSALDSI
-382 KVILLPIYTAG
+382 V
-393 EKIKLGF
+393 EKI
-400 SYLSFAKEIIKNS
+400 ADKEID
-413 KVKLFLVDDKFQL
+413 VLLTL
-426 AKYIK
+426 
-431 NNIYGKKIVIGM
+431 
-443 GAGTI
+443 GAGDI
-448 STWMRELPKL
+448 STIIEPLRLRL
-458 L
+458 S

>member
-1 MSLKEYKNIYFVGIG
+1 MKLKEYKNIYFVGIG
-16 GIGMSALARYF
+16 GIGMSSIARYF

-41 SSLCIE
+41 SSLCVE

-86 SYFVRNNYIVMKR
+86 SYFVKNNYIVMKR
-99 SEVLGKITE
+99 SEVLGEITE

-172 SFLTLNPDVAVITS
+172 SFLTLTPDVAVITS

-247 KGTYISPDKNT
+247 KGTYISLDKNT

-324 NLVFIDDYAHH
+324 KLVFIDDYAHH
-335 PTEIKVVL
+335 PKEVTESINAVKQMYPEREITV
-343 DGVNSVYKDYEKICV
+343 V
-358 FQPHRVSRLK
+358 FQPHLHSRTKDFMNEFANSLSLADELILLDIYGAREEEIEGVSSQILLNK
-368 DLKKEFTHAFKDAN
+368 CTSTKKELSALDSI
-382 KVILLPIYTAG
+382 V
-393 EKIKLGF
+393 EKI
-400 SYLSFAKEIIKNS
+400 ADKEID
-413 KVKLFLVDDKFQL
+413 VLLTL
-426 AKYIK
+426 
-431 NNIYGKKIVIGM
+431 
-443 GAGTI
+443 GAGDI
-448 STWMRELPKL
+448 STIIEPLRLRL
-458 L
+458 S